1 MDVVSLHQH
10 GVTNAVA
17 SLGTTTTPQH
27 IDILSKTSNNIV
39 FCFDGD
45 NAGKN
50 AAWKALNIA
59 LPKIKAGLIIKFM
72 FLPDG
77 EDPDSI
83 IRKES
88 KLAFEKRVDNS
99 ITLSQF
105 LFDHIKEA
113 VNFETIEGKT
123 QFLEKAF
130 DLIKTIDYDVYAKQ
144 ILEGVANQVS
154 QDVSKTEEMYQDF
167 KVKNPINFQPKIPN
181 SYSEKKTPTSNDG
194 HKKLMGR
201 MIQLVLNY
209 PSIVNDNIEE
219 RVRGI
224 ENSAVL
230 TDIIRAALLVENLSK
245 DELIRPFKNQEQ
257 IFQRLQYLSQE
268 LNPYLNE
275 EQAKNEF
282 IAALNKCKKIQDK
295 KLRSETITK
304 NLNLEDQTKLV
315 KQIKETKTR
324 TK

>member
-1 MDVVSLHQH
+1 
-10 GVTNAVA
+10 
-17 SLGTTTTPQH
+17 
-27 IDILSKTSNNIV
+27 
-39 FCFDGD
+39 
-45 NAGKN
+45 
-50 AAWKALNIA
+50 
-59 LPKIKAGLIIKFM
+59 M